1 MSNWE
6 KIAEHLYTLLHEA
19 EALAA
24 EMKGELDK
32 LTQELYDSKYLA
44 ASRLKLLEEVKQL
57 LDVIYAE
64 DIISSGDLG
73 KVYEKVAEEVGDRWT
88 KKELEDADAKAKEM
102 KKRIW
107 GDD

>member
-1 MSNWE
+1 MSEGNITRE
-6 KIAEHLYTLLHEA
+6 ESEELRKLINIANDVLITWMQRAIEA

-57 LDVIYAE
+57 LDDIYAE

-73 KVYEKVAEEVGDRWT
+73 KVYEKVA
-88 KKELEDADAKAKEM
+88 KEL
-102 KKRIW
+102 